1 MYTSEL
7 NMRTKIA
14 YVIGCLRVPPDRE
27 SDVTWHH
34 VIVHG
39 CKGQKYLNI
48 PDHRRRP
55 APCGGIIYQWR
66 GNYMYGSYLGVG
78 IQVPMRQ

>member
-1 MYTSEL
+1 MPHAHTS
-7 NMRTKIA
+7 T
-14 YVIGCLRVPPDRE
+14 VPPDRE

-39 CKGQKYLNI
+39 CKGQKYLRMQAHI
-48 PDHRRRP
+48 CRSQAQASPMWREYLP
-55 APCGGIIYQWR
+55 TWR
-66 GNYMYGSYLGVG
+66 GNYVYGSYLGVG